1 MKQIPLFV
9 TVGVLIAVIMAA
21 PRGKSDEK
29 GGNGRTIINGGVNIT
44 GGHSFN
50 HVREL

>member
-21 PRGKSDEK
+21 PRGKSDE
-29 GGNGRTIINGGVNIT
+29 NGENGLTTINGGVHIS